1 MFKRHEL
8 YIPCILYYSIVF
20 TLSFWYMYSLLENVL
35 PEFDYFFLLFTCW
48 IPQKNELTLDLLLFL
63 YLFIFIY

>member
-35 PEFDYFFLLFTCW
+35 PVIFSYFLLVEFHK
-48 IPQKNELTLDLLLFL
+48 KNELTLDLLLFL
-63 YLFIFIY
+63 YLFIIIY

>member
-35 PEFDYFFLLFTCW
+35 PVIFSYFLLVEFH
-48 IPQKNELTLDLLLFL
+48 KKMN
-63 YLFIFIY
+63 

>member
-35 PEFDYFFLLFTCW
+35 PVIFSYFLLVELTK
-48 IPQKNELTLDLLLFL
+48 KNELTLDLLLFL
-63 YLFIFIY
+63 YLFIIIY